1 MVEIYGLSWN
11 TVCEIDVARLKNQS
25 RQILAVLIHLAINEN
40 SLGKRHGF
48 VTLVLDLDTKAIV
61 SVL

>member
-11 TVCEIDVARLKNQS
+11 TVCEIDVARLKIQS
-25 RQILAVLIHLAINEN
+25 RQILSVLILLAIDEN

-48 VTLVLDLDTKAIV
+48 VTIVLDLDTTAIV
-61 SVL
+61 RC